1 MICLTLQRGSCKD
14 RKQTG
19 KMIWTERRKLVTML
33 MAVKTT
39 DNSIPYFP
47 FFLNVDIKKFM
58 LYSAPLES
66 VSATY
71 KTSWMMKENFCISEA
86 HHLLHKILLGASF
99 TSSQSHDPSFFLRT
113 IDITERSCIIMLTA
127 FSLLS

>member
-1 MICLTLQRGSCKD
+1 MPYCAESGSWKD
-14 RKQTG
+14 RNQIG

-47 FFLNVDIKKFM
+47 FFLNVDIFKKFM

-66 VSATY
+66 VSVTY
-71 KTSWMMKENFCISEA
+71 KTGWMMKK
-86 HHLLHKILLGASF
+86 LLHL
-99 TSSQSHDPSFFLRT
+99 
-113 IDITERSCIIMLTA
+113 
-127 FSLLS
+127 